1 MLVLDEL
8 STPSHMKWASLLVWQ
23 LLSLLVC
30 QPETHET
37 DSSLVESE
45 LSTRNKMKK
54 REKNNT

>member
-8 STPSHMKWASLLVWQ
+8 STPSHMKWASLPVWQ